1 MVWQKPRSARAP
13 HLRHWPL
20 RRGRPPGRPHGPVTS
35 LAVRS
40 RLVLLASAAA
50 ALVATASACSTVSPD
65 AAKVGS
71 AHISQRD
78 FERDLNSLLTNEG
91 FKQQATS
98 FKSAAEAGAVT
109 SDLTRGVLNLEI
121 RQQLVHLV
129 AMAEGVTVGQP
140 ATADEAAAAYGF
152 SAETW
157 AALPAR
163 FQNRWASAVAEQQ
176 LVQNTFTER
185 TPDEAA
191 VNAFYE
197 QNKDQISGQ
206 TLEQVRPQIVQAI
219 QAQSFQKAVADAAQ
233 SAGVRVDPR
242 YGVWDPSKA
251 AVAKLTPPTAGADK
265 PVVDADAGVGSATTQ
280 P

>member
-1 MVWQKPRSARAP
+1 MKR
-13 HLRHWPL
+13 HL
-20 RRGRPPGRPHGPVTS
+20 GFFVGAAG
-35 LAVRS
+35 A
-40 RLVLLASAAA
+40 AGAAA
-50 ALVATASACSTVSPD
+50 AIALSSCSTVSPD

-71 AHISQRD
+71 AHITQRA
-78 FERDLNSLLTNEG
+78 FEDDLHSLLTNEG

-98 FKSAAEAGAVT
+98 IKSAAEAGAVT

-121 RQQLVHLV
+121 RQRLVHLV
-129 AMAEGVTVGQP
+129 ATAAGLTVGQP
-140 ATADEAAAAYGF
+140 ATADEAVAAYGF

-176 LVQNTFTER
+176 LVQNTFNER
-185 TPDEAA
+185 TPDDAA

-219 QAQSFQKAVADAAQ
+219 QAQAFQKAIADAAK

-242 YGVWDPSKA
+242 YGVWDQSKI
-251 AVAKLTPPTAGADK
+251 AVAKVTPPTAGADAVSTGDG
-265 PVVDADAGVGSATTQ
+265 VVAGADTTQ